1 MGCRSVARET
11 SKSVNLVQPPVSLS
25 PDRLDLAL
33 VKRLREVVGGS
44 PATESE
50 LRALADQAG
59 GWERAT
65 EAQLRAAEGRLA
77 KLNADP
83 ASRLAEIASEVR
95 RAETL
100 THELDEAR
108 GLIEGL
114 ERRTRELRTAYL
126 KHHAESAR
134 PFTPHA

>member
-1 MGCRSVARET
+1 
-11 SKSVNLVQPPVSLS
+11 VSLS

-77 KLNADP
+77 RLNADP

-95 RAETL
+95 RAEAL

-108 GLIEGL
+108 ELIAGL
-114 ERRTRELRTAYL
+114 EDRTRELRTEYL
-126 KHHAESAR
+126 KHHADSAR
-134 PFTPHA
+134 AFPSSSKLG

>member
-1 MGCRSVARET
+1 V
-11 SKSVNLVQPPVSLS
+11 PPR
-25 PDRLDLAL
+25 PDKLDLAL
-33 VKRLREVVGGS
+33 VTRLREVVAGAN
-44 PATESE
+44 ATESE

-65 EAQLRAAEGRLA
+65 SAQLRAAEERLA

-95 RAETL
+95 RAEAL
-100 THELDEAR
+100 THELGDAR
-108 GLIEGL
+108 ELIDGL

-134 PFTPHA
+134 PLSSG